1 MITANVKIFKIQVGG
16 KMMMAVVAFLLFTF
30 LFEGSAVAG
39 KKMYVLCRSGE
50 VVRTIRVCR
59 VSEDGSFKVL
69 YTKNGRDEEK
79 AAGKSYD
86 FNVAKLVSIRETL
99 ESANWKC
106 REISKASMH
115 IGDRSPAST
124 QDSEYAACE

>member
-30 LFEGSAVAG
+30 LFEVQPLPE
-39 KKMYVLCRSGE
+39 KMYVLCRSGE